1 MGYGTLIRVNKISI
15 KDPLSYQVSISDI
28 DASATRNANGGLVR
42 DRIATKYKIEA
53 SWSALEPAEIAT
65 LLQAVTD
72 EFFEVEFYNPFTR
85 GFTVTTI
92 YVGDRSSP
100 LAYANDSGE
109 YVWKNLNMN
118 LIER

>member
-42 DRIATKYKIEA
+42 DRIATKNKIE
-53 SWSALEPAEIAT
+53 ALEPAEIAT

-72 EFFEVEFYNPFTR
+72 EFFEVEFYNPFTG
-85 GFTVTTI
+85 GFTVTTM